1 MRAYKNYFFIL
12 VIGIILLYIAMIC
25 SAYVNKNMAKIE
37 LESEYGDVKLLED
50 MGLTFNIGDGIN
62 NQRIYV
68 RNGQLTRSRVTTYGY
83 EDIDC
88 SYKGEE

>member
-37 LESEYGDVKLLED
+37 LESEYGDE
-50 MGLTFNIGDGIN
+50 IG
-62 NQRIYV
+62 RAHV
-68 RNGQLTRSRVTTYGY
+68 
-83 EDIDC
+83 
-88 SYKGEE
+88 